1 QVMPVNVAPNDPVI
15 DERALWGG
23 LVLNINNTVN
33 HMINNAFESI
43 LVKSYIIS
51 DRIEATETIWRV
63 LPLLGVKIMSSF

>member
-1 QVMPVNVAPNDPVI
+1 M
-15 DERALWGG
+15 
-23 LVLNINNTVN
+23 LNINNTVN